1 MWTDDCAQRPSTS
14 FNNWVESFSLI
25 PKSEYW
31 GVTPSDFE
39 ELNTY
44 KSICPK
50 LSCKGTGQ
58 NSVRKTESSPWKT
71 ASISNSIYGYTVCGR
86 NEFSSSNP
94 PSEAQSRDGFN
105 VTGRYSGNFR
115 CHEGFPKKKKTISS
129 SNPTFEGQTWAGFNV
144 WQGDIQVLRNVTK
157 AFRSK

>member
-1 MWTDDCAQRPSTS
+1 MANSVDSMIDPANWCKKVAVHLIEYLSVPS
-14 FNNWVESFSLI
+14 
-25 PKSEYW
+25 
-31 GVTPSDFE
+31 SDFE
-39 ELNTY
+39 KDLNTY

-50 LSCKGTGQ
+50 LSCKGTGP
-58 NSVRKTESSPWKT
+58 NSVRKTESSPLKT

-86 NEFSSSNP
+86 NEPISSSNP

-144 WQGDIQVLRNVTK
+144 
-157 AFRSK
+157 